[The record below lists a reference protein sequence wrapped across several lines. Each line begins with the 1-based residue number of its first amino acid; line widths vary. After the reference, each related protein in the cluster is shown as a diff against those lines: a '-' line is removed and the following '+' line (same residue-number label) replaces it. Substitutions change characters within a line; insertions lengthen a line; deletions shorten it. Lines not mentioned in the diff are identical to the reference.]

1 MGSMEAT
8 TSIEEP
14 LSLSFVADADVDVYD
29 DDDDEGVTLMEKD
42 KCGG

>member
-14 LSLSFVADADVDVYD
+14 LSLSFVADVDVYDD

-42 KCGG
+42 MCGG